1 MVVPVWFPLIEA
13 TKLADSAVH
22 TRIIAGRA
30 VTTAKI
36 DELAVTNAEIANATI
51 TKLQIGDQEVD
62 IQRML
67 DPVDWTMDDGLS
79 QNATLDTTKRHQL
92 DVSVSIPSWAGE
104 VLIFGTGSIQ
114 VTNAA
119 SDYNLAV
126 SILVDDASTP
136 SGGTTTSILGGYTM
150 TGYEQFAHVITAPGS
165 TVEVRLWGWLS
176 AGTNS
181 ANAWALKMGVLFKR

>member
-1 MVVPVWFPLIEA
+1 MPVWFPLIEA
-13 TKLADSAVH
+13 TKLADSAVQ

-36 DELAVTNAEIANATI
+36 DELAVTNAEIANGTITNAEIANATI
-51 TKLQIGDQEVD
+51 TKLQIGDQE
-62 IQRML
+62 
-67 DPVDWTMDDGLS
+67 VDWTMDDGLS